1 METMIAMVVI
11 FGSLTALAYTA
22 TVGFRYISYGRD
34 RQQATAY
41 ANKIMEE
48 IRGQAYSVITRGMST
63 SDLTGDA
70 KIVSCTSPTATRFES
85 CSGPKIVSTTV
96 SGGTTAPWIIPHKS
110 TTPVTVGNLK
120 LNWAT
125 YITNDNTAT
134 NPYTVT
140 VIVTWGNGAIANGPN
155 NTVRLQSQFWS
166 PSGCVSSATHPFAA
180 PCQPF
185 YYGLAQVPEGSI
197 SFNGQ
202 LHDSQVNWE
211 KGALTFSAAR
221 ALSQQEQIISTTADA
236 TESRIQMQDSAG
248 LEEGG
253 GTTAQAVADTDPGS
267 STASSAGASLAG
279 IGDADQRL
287 QTDTPGQIG
296 LQLTVPAG
304 QLGNANVSTAA
315 KSTDTYACP
324 PGGTRETDSLLCS
337 SAQVKQVNTMTAAV
351 PFSHV
356 VAALGTANAVRVT
369 GPSAYSTAIAERD
382 AVSGYDGLMDV
393 QATRTLSDVY
403 MGGFPTSGMT
413 ALTGMSATD
422 TNASN
427 YCMYLTGYADTARVY
442 AGARTATGPAASVTG
457 GTFFYYNS
465 STSSY
470 SSLPADSSSLS
481 TLAFNCTKTQTIG
494 GMSVTW
500 RVTVSSGGIT
510 PATVP
515 TYTNRTSATDSQVH
529 LDVEANVQPIKIV
542 FKYELVVDSVPEVSL
557 TTTVDPGTLVAKGVY
572 GPPPTAG

>member
-110 TTPVTVGNLK
+110 STAVTVGHLK

-125 YITNDNTAT
+125 YVTNDNTAS

-166 PSGCVSSATHPFAA
+166 PSGCVSSSTHPFAA

-202 LHDSQVNWE
+202 LHDSFVDWE
-211 KGALTFSAAR
+211 KGALTFPEAR

-236 TESRIQMQDSAG
+236 TESRIEMQDSAG

-253 GTTAQAVADTDPGS
+253 GTTAQSVADTDPGS
-267 STASSAGASLAG
+267 STTSSAGASLAG
-279 IGDADQRL
+279 IGDAVERL

-296 LQLTVPAG
+296 LQLTIPAG

-324 PGGTRETDSLLCS
+324 PSGTRENDSLPVLER
-337 SAQVKQVNTMTAAV
+337 AGQAGQ
-351 PFSHV
+351 HHDGGR
-356 VAALGTANAVRVT
+356 ALQPRGRPGNGERRPRDRTVRVLDRDRRARRGLRLRRT
-369 GPSAYSTAIAERD
+369 DGCPGDEDLVGCLPGWVPDVGDDGADGHVGDRHQRVQLLHVPHGLRGHRAGVRRVRGPRR
-382 AVSGYDGLMDV
+382 G
-393 QATRTLSDVY
+393 R
-403 MGGFPTSGMT
+403 P
-413 ALTGMSATD
+413 
-422 TNASN
+422 
-427 YCMYLTGYADTARVY
+427 
-442 AGARTATGPAASVTG
+442 PA
-457 GTFFYYNS
+457 
-465 STSSY
+465 
-470 SSLPADSSSLS
+470 
-481 TLAFNCTKTQTIG
+481 
-494 GMSVTW
+494 
-500 RVTVSSGGIT
+500 
-510 PATVP
+510 
-515 TYTNRTSATDSQVH
+515 
-529 LDVEANVQPIKIV
+529 
-542 FKYELVVDSVPEVSL
+542 
-557 TTTVDPGTLVAKGVY
+557 
-572 GPPPTAG
+572 

>member
-1 METMIAMVVI
+1 MIAMVVI

-34 RQQATAY
+34 RQQATGY

-85 CSGPKIVSTTV
+85 CSGPKVVSTTV

-110 TTPVTVGNLK
+110 STAVTVGNLK

-125 YITNDNTAT
+125 YVTNDDPAT
-134 NPYTVT
+134 SPYTVT
-140 VIVTWGNGAIANGPN
+140 VIVTWANGAIANGPN

-166 PSGCVSSATHPFAA
+166 PSGCVSSSTHPFAA

-185 YYGLAQVPEGSI
+185 YYGLAQIPEGSI
-197 SFNGQ
+197 SFSGQ
-202 LHDSQVNWE
+202 LHDSFVDWE
-211 KGALTFSAAR
+211 KGALTFPEAR

-236 TESRIQMQDSAG
+236 TESRIEMQDSAG

-253 GTTAQAVADTDPGS
+253 GTSAQAVADTDPGS
-267 STASSAGASLAG
+267 ATTSSAGASLAG
-279 IGDADQRL
+279 IGDAVQRL

-296 LQLTVPAG
+296 LQLTIPAG

-324 PGGTRETDSLLCS
+324 PSGTRENDSLLCS

-356 VAALGTANAVRVT
+356 VALGTANVVRVT

-403 MGGFPTSGMT
+403 LGGFPTSGMT
-413 ALTGMSATD
+413 ALTGMSATN

-442 AGARTATGPAASVTG
+442 AGARTSTGPAASVTG

-465 STSSY
+465 ATSSY
-470 SSLPADSSSLS
+470 SSLAATSSSLS

-494 GMSVTW
+494 GKSVTW

-515 TYTNRTSATDSQVH
+515 TFTNRVSATDSQIH
-529 LDVEANVQPIKIV
+529 YDVEANVQPIKIV
-542 FKYELVVDSVPEVSL
+542 FKYELIVDSVTEVSL

-572 GPPPTAG
+572 GPPPSAG

>member
-1 METMIAMVVI
+1 MIAMVVI

-34 RQQATAY
+34 RQQATGY

-110 TTPVTVGNLK
+110 STPVTVGNLK
-120 LNWAT
+120 LNWTT
-125 YITNDNTAT
+125 YVTNDDPASS
-134 NPYTVT
+134 PYTVT
-140 VIVTWGNGAIANGPN
+140 VIVTWSNGAIAGGPN

-166 PSGCVSSATHPFAA
+166 PSGCVSSSTHPFAA

-202 LHDSQVNWE
+202 LHDSFVDWE
-211 KGALTFSAAR
+211 KGALTFPEAR

-236 TESRIQMQDSAG
+236 TESRIEMQDTAG

-267 STASSAGASLAG
+267 ATTASAGASLAG
-279 IGDADQRL
+279 IGDAVQRL

-296 LQLTVPAG
+296 LQLTIPAG

-324 PGGTRETDSLLCS
+324 PSGTRENDSLLCS

-356 VAALGTANAVRVT
+356 VALGTANVVRVT

-403 MGGFPTSGMT
+403 LGGFPTSGMS
-413 ALTGMSATD
+413 ALSGMSATD

-442 AGARTATGPAASVTG
+442 AGARTSTGPAASVTG

-470 SSLPADSSSLS
+470 SSLAATSSSLS

-494 GMSVTW
+494 GKSVTW

-510 PATVP
+510 PASVP
-515 TYTNRTSATDSQVH
+515 TYTNRVSATDSQVH
-529 LDVEANVQPIKIV
+529 YEVEANVQPIKIV
-542 FKYELVVDSVPEVSL
+542 FKYELIIDSVTEVSL
-557 TTTVDPGTLVAKGVY
+557 TTTVDPGTLVTKGVY
-572 GPPPTAG
+572 GPPPSAG